1 MRLDA
6 TARAIILAIA
16 VPFGCGDVAHCA
28 PPTPTVATKTPPQ
41 KALPAGKDRWLSG
54 PDLKR
59 QLAAPVGMSWTDS
72 PFRQAVQSLAQSR
85 QVAVV
90 LDRRIDPGGKITLSL
105 PPAPLATTLSRMAA
119 QRGAE
124 VTQFGSVA
132 YVGPSKVA
140 QRLRTLAALRTQEAQ
155 RLPADVRKPLLAMR
169 SFAWEDL
176 TTPRE
181 LIGRLAQ
188 EAGVVIDGQ
197 QLVPHDL
204 WSGQSLP
211 AMSWVDRLTLLAV
224 QFDMTFQIDPT
235 GRRVQL
241 TAIPAEVA
249 IERSYPAG
257 ANAADRVRAWRE
269 KAPDANLQVTAG
281 RVVVRGRLEDHER
294 LNQTALS
301 AAAPA
306 TTAKKPGV
314 EVHTLVVRQAPLD
327 KLLEQLEQKLDLR
340 FECDLAA
347 LERAGISMS
356 VNVSLDVKNAKLDEL
371 LSAALTPVGLSF
383 HREGQV
389 VKIAPKP

>member
-1 MRLDA
+1 M
-6 TARAIILAIA
+6 
-16 VPFGCGDVAHCA
+16 G
-28 PPTPTVATKTPPQ
+28 
-41 KALPAGKDRWLSG
+41 
-54 PDLKR
+54 
-59 QLAAPVGMSWTDS
+59 
-72 PFRQAVQSLAQSR
+72 
-85 QVAVV
+85 
-90 LDRRIDPGGKITLSL
+90 
-105 PPAPLATTLSRMAA
+105 A

-132 YVGPSKVA
+132 YVGPPRVA
-140 QRLRTLAALRTQEAQ
+140 QQLRTLAALRTQEAQ
-155 RLPADVRKPLLAMR
+155 RLPADVRKPLLAVR
-169 SFAWEDL
+169 SFAWDDL

-181 LIGRLAQ
+181 LIGRLEE
-188 EAGVVIDGQ
+188 EAGVVIDGV

-211 AMSWVDRLTLLAV
+211 AMTWVDRLTLLAA
-224 QFDMTFQIDPT
+224 QFDLTYQIDPT

-241 TAIPAEVA
+241 APIPAEVV

-269 KAPDANLQVTAG
+269 KAPDANIQVTAG

-294 LNQTALS
+294 LNQIASS
-301 AAAPA
+301 AAVPA
-306 TTAKKPGV
+306 TTIKKPGI

-356 VNVSLDVKNAKLDEL
+356 VNVSLDVKNAQLDEL

-389 VKIAPKP
+389 VKIVPKQ